1 MNNSTPFELFQKRF
15 KQIEE
20 AKEAAFT
27 MLKCQSFNNDFQ
39 FQLLAKDILNDYKN
53 SAKNE
58 IALLPNYG
66 DTQDM
71 LAIINYAV
79 SFIQD
84 AVRKKEQEGCDN
96 DPFLADEQFCNTW
109 LNKIV
114 SICNNINNWTY
125 LNESSLDAV
134 SSIMEGLEYQLTG
147 SQSKLVASVSSVLY
161 DRGKEYRERE
171 RNVNRRAEQLK
182 TEAKQQAWKDVEKKL
197 TEISIQDTKSDQYLI
212 NLLVAQI
219 ECCGNS
225 EFRSSFI
232 EDVIS
237 LFDKKGTPDQMY
249 QLFVWYINQA
259 DYYRNLDYKIRWKI
273 CDKAYYLWQEMPKWI
288 KDKALLSD
296 STILL
301 DRLHYFDEE
310 NLAESKR
317 MK

>member
-1 MNNSTPFELFQKRF
+1 MNDSTPFELFQKRF

-66 DTQDM
+66 DTQEM

-84 AVRKKEQEGCDN
+84 AVRKKEQEGSDY
-96 DPFLADEQFCNTW
+96 DPFLEDEQFCNTW

-134 SSIMEGLEYQLTG
+134 SSIMEGLENQLSG
-147 SQSKLVASVSSVLY
+147 PQSKLVASVSSVLY

-182 TEAKQQAWKDVEKKL
+182 TEAKQQAWTEVEKKL
-197 TEISIQDTKSDQYLI
+197 TEISIQDTNSDQYLI

-237 LFDKKGTPDQMY
+237 TFDKKGTPDQMY
-249 QLFVWYINQA
+249 QLFVWYLNHAKHYEQIS
-259 DYYRNLDYKIRWKI
+259 YKIYKRI
-273 CDKAYYLWQEMPKWI
+273 VYKAYYLWQEMPKWI

-301 DRLHYFDEE
+301 DRLNYFDEE
-310 NLAESKR
+310 DLAESKR

>member
-84 AVRKKEQEGCDN
+84 AVRKKEQEGSDN

-237 LFDKKGTPDQMY
+237 MFDKKGTPDQMY
-249 QLFVWYINQA
+249 QLFVWYINHA
-259 DYYRNLDYKIRWKI
+259 DYYRKISWEIYKYI
-273 CDKAYYLWQEMPKWI
+273 CQNAYYLWQEMPKWI
-288 KDKALLSD
+288 KDDALLSD

-301 DRLHYFDEE
+301 RRIYYCSEE
-310 NLAESKR
+310 DLAESKR